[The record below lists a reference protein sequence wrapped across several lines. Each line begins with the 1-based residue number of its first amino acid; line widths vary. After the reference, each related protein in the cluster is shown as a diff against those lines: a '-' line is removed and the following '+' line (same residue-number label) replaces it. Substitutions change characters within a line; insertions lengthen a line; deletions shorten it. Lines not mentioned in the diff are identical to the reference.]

1 MKKLNSQSIGL
12 ITAGAMIAVSLL
24 AFYAM
29 HLPVENKF
37 QYLVYMIF
45 TGGIVWSLYNH
56 AANNVTKNDFKH
68 FFTAGFKTFI
78 TVALIM
84 AVYTFV
90 FFSFNTGFRDSRI
103 AENAK
108 MLLAE
113 GNHLP
118 NEIAENSKQLKSL
131 FMPIMISSAVFRHLI
146 LGALI
151 SLIGAGFFSQK
162 AKQATV

>member
-1 MKKLNSQSIGL
+1 MKKLNSQYIGL
-12 ITAGAMIAVSLL
+12 ITAGAMIIVSLF
-24 AFYAM
+24 AFYTL

-37 QYLVYMIF
+37 QYLVYLIF
-45 TGGIVWSLYNH
+45 TGGIVWSLFNH
-56 AANNVTKNDFKH
+56 AANNLEKNSFKDF
-68 FFTAGFKTFI
+68 FSAGFKTFI
-78 TVALIM
+78 TVALVM

-90 FFSFNTGFRDSRI
+90 FFSFNTSFRDSRI
-103 AENAK
+103 EENAK

-118 NEIAENSKQLKSL
+118 KEIEENSKQLKSL

-151 SLIGAGFFSQK
+151 SLVGAAFFSQK
-162 AKQATV
+162 SKQAVA